1 MIRKP
6 RTSFFQFSL
15 LALCLCNSI
24 VHGEDWRL
32 WRSTAGS
39 EMEARLLEA
48 SETAVV
54 LELRTGKRLTVSSQL
69 LSENDR
75 RFIDESKN
83 AAIEKLLQPEEAAS
97 AGEQVIADFPAEPGK
112 ISAAI
117 PCKLSREWSYFVYL
131 PKTFRRSRQYPVIY
145 LMDPG
150 GGKASTVQRYV
161 ATAERH
167 GVILVAS
174 KEAKNGFGPSDEAVQ
189 AMVADV
195 KSRLPVLAELSFASG
210 FSGGSR
216 MAYLLAETDPSI
228 AGILACGSGMGVYPD
243 EENSKVCRIA
253 KLRSGLPVCS
263 LMGTNCF
270 NRDEA
275 VSSQVNLDAGRSKLT
290 FFPGKHAWASS
301 ELIAD
306 GFSFVLGVA
315 LKDVTKPTPALR
327 EQQLRYS
334 RAIWLRVMAPGL
346 RVWDKADWMA
356 VLAGFPGEPLIKTT
370 ATQTMAKLA
379 KDPEV
384 LAGRAAN
391 EAVNEFAK
399 KHYALYEKGKSPNP
413 DREAEA
419 EKIASKFQ
427 SLPQAEILRML
438 AKPKA

>member
-1 MIRKP
+1 
-6 RTSFFQFSL
+6 
-15 LALCLCNSI
+15 
-24 VHGEDWRL
+24 
-32 WRSTAGS
+32 
-39 EMEARLLEA
+39 MEARLLQA
-48 SETAVV
+48 SEVAVV
-54 LELRTGKRLTVSSQL
+54 LELRTGKRLTVAPHL
-69 LSENDR
+69 LSANDR
-75 RFIDESKN
+75 QFLDDAKN
-83 AAIEKLLQPEEAAS
+83 AAVEKLFQPDEAVPA
-97 AGEQVIADFPAEPGK
+97 AEQVIADFPAEPGK

-117 PCKLSREWSYFVYL
+117 PCKLSPDWSYFVYL
-131 PKTFRRSRQYPVIY
+131 PKTFRKSRQYPVSY

-150 GGKASTVQRYV
+150 GGKVSTVQRYV
-161 ATAERH
+161 AAAERL
-167 GVILVAS
+167 GVILIAS
-174 KEAKNGFGPSDEAVQ
+174 REAKNGFGPSDEAVQ

-243 EENSKVCRIA
+243 EENNKVCRLA

-275 VSSQVNLDAGRSKLT
+275 VSSQVNLDAARGKLT
-290 FFPGKHAWASS
+290 FFSGKHAWASPA
-301 ELIAD
+301 LIAD
-306 GFSFVLGVA
+306 GFSFVLGVT
-315 LKDVTKPTPALR
+315 LKDVIKPTPALR

-334 RAIWLRVMAPGL
+334 RAIWQRTMEADI
-346 RVWDKADWMA
+346 RSWDKADWMA
-356 VLAGFPGEPLIKTT
+356 VLAGFPGEPLIKTAAAQT
-370 ATQTMAKLA
+370 AAKLA

-391 EAVNEFAK
+391 DAVSEFAK
-399 KHYALYEKGKSPNP
+399 KHYALYEKGKSPNL